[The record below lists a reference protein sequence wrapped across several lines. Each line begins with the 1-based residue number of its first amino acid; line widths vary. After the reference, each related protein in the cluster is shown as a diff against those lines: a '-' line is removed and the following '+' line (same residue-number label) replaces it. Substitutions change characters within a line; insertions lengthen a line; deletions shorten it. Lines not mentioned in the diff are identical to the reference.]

1 MIANSTPV
9 PLYSPAWAAYPPPA
23 DLPPVLINDQRLPL
37 VSIVTPSYNQGRYIG
52 ATIESVLGQD
62 YPNIEHWVIDGGSSD
77 DTIEVIQRYT
87 ADPRLHWVSARD
99 QGQSDAINKG
109 WSRCRGAI
117 LAWLNSDDTYL
128 PGAISTQVQALAA
141 NPACGL
147 VYGDSIYIDAEG
159 RELSR
164 IYSRPYSPL
173 ALLRLEL
180 PHQPTVFLR
189 RALIEALGPLNLA
202 RRYSMD
208 TDYWVRAARITSFQ
222 RTAQFIATYR
232 LHGESK
238 SVAQFEG
245 FYRDWLAIANQF
257 FADPALPAALR
268 AERNAV
274 IADLL
279 AAMANLEAR
288 QGSLAAALRC
298 MSLALA
304 RSGPRPRMLKL
315 PLALLS
321 RLAGRDLGA
330 YATQLWSYLKR

>member
-1 MIANSTPV
+1 MPWTDYPTPTDLPV
-9 PLYSPAWAAYPPPA
+9 PLIRDPA
-23 DLPPVLINDQRLPL
+23 RPL
-37 VSIVTPSYNQGRYIG
+37 VSIVTPSFNQGRYIG
-52 ATIESVLGQD
+52 ATIESVLEQD
-62 YPNIEHWVIDGGSSD
+62 YPNLEYWVIDGGSSD
-77 DTIEVIQRYT
+77 ETLEVLQRYSG
-87 ADPRLHWVSARD
+87 DPRLHWLSEHDR
-99 QGQSDAINKG
+99 GQSDAINKG

-128 PGAISTQVQALAA
+128 PGAVRVQVETLQA
-141 NPACGL
+141 NPACGA
-147 VYGDSIYIDAEG
+147 VYGDSIYIDAAG

-164 IYSRPYSPL
+164 LYSPPYSPL
-173 ALLRLEL
+173 ALLRLQL

-189 RALIEALGPLNLA
+189 RALVEALGPLNLA

-208 TDYWVRAARITSFQ
+208 TDYWVRAARLTTFC
-222 RTAQFIATYR
+222 RTPRFIATYR

-257 FADPALPAALR
+257 FADPALPADLR
-268 AERNAV
+268 GTRDAV

-298 MSLALA
+298 LSLAMA
-304 RSGPRPRMLKL
+304 RGGPRPRMLKL
-315 PLALLS
+315 PLSLLS
-321 RLAGRDLGA
+321 RFAGRDLGA
-330 YATQLWSYLKR
+330 YATQFWSYLKH